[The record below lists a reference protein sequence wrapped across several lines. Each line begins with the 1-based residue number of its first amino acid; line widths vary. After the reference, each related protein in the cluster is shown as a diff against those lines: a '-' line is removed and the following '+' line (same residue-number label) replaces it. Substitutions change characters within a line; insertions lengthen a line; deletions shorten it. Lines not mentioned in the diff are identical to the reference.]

1 MNEQKAASPP
11 CSKTISGVTGDVKN
25 RQLESK
31 RILALM
37 NASVKGNP
45 SLERDFKRTVQN
57 SANDSQKFRTT
68 IALRHADIV
77 RKSAGERG

>member
-1 MNEQKAASPP
+1 LYVCEQLGCDQGREMNEQKAASPP

-45 SLERDFKRTVQN
+45 SLERDFKRY
-57 SANDSQKFRTT
+57 SAK
-68 IALRHADIV
+68 LC
-77 RKSAGERG
+77 E